1 MGIEKR
7 NKTEKLT
14 QDSEGGGEQWNQ
26 HQRNQLQQQND
37 SSLDGNGTHL
47 WFHSNDILFFHGT
60 TKGKQKVAVKRAA
73 T

>member
-37 SSLDGNGTHL
+37 S
-47 WFHSNDILFFHGT
+47 
-60 TKGKQKVAVKRAA
+60 
-73 T
+73 